1 MDPGPAVLAAIA
13 LFLCAPM
20 LAIAQQPEA
29 NGPPASTES
38 AAAGTGSGTVY
49 FFRGI
54 KTLGAWIGYTIYD
67 GGVRLG
73 KLTSGTFLA
82 ATLPAGRHEFVVN
95 SERQSALVLEIE
107 PGTTSYVFATI
118 TLDVGRPAL
127 SVESQT
133 LFEGMRP
140 ILKDVTERPRE

>member
-20 LAIAQQPEA
+20 LAVAQQPGA
-29 NGPPASTES
+29 HGPPVSTAS
-38 AAAGTGSGTVY
+38 AAAGTEVGTVY

-67 GGVRLG
+67 GPARLG
-73 KLTSGTFLA
+73 KLTSGSYLA
-82 ATLPAGRHEFVVN
+82 VTLPAGRHEFVVN
-95 SERQSALVLEIE
+95 SERQAALVLDIE

-118 TLDVGRPAL
+118 LPDVGRPSL

-140 ILKDVTERPRE
+140 VLKDVTERPRE